1 VKDIAAVAN
10 RVSNGGR
17 FDSTV
22 LVDDE
27 LIREIEANSPLAP
40 LHNPAQANA
49 VKECRRVFSDIPNT
63 AGFDTAFNASIPPVG
78 YLYAVPY
85 EYYEKHNF
93 RRYGYHGLSYQF
105 VLERFRQLS
114 GLASLKGTRIVA
126 CHEGGGSSVCAIK
139 DGKAI
144 ENSFG
149 MGTGQ
154 GPACG
159 TRAGTVDH
167 AGLGYL
173 MKAEGLSYDEIES
186 VLHRDSGLL
195 GLSGISG
202 DESELEKAAAQGNAR
217 AELTLDYMAYQIR
230 GYIGSYAFNLGGTD
244 AIIFTGGIGENSDVM
259 REKILEGLGA
269 FGIELDK
276 NANVAFNRKEAKISA
291 QGSRT
296 AVWVIPTNEEIV
308 LARESIQLIQNS
320 QFTIHN

>member
-1 VKDIAAVAN
+1 MRIC
-10 RVSNGGR
+10 
-17 FDSTV
+17 
-22 LVDDE
+22 
-27 LIREIEANSPLAP
+27 REI
-40 LHNPAQANA
+40 
-49 VKECRRVFSDIPNT
+49 FGDIPMT
-63 AGFDTAFNASIPPVG
+63 AGFDTAFNANIPPVA

-85 EYYEKHNF
+85 EYYEKLRF

-105 VLERFRQLS
+105 VIERYKR
-114 GLASLKGTRIVA
+114 LASRDNLKGARIVA
-126 CHEGGGSSVCAIK
+126 CHLGGGSSVCAIK

-202 DESELEKAAAQGNAR
+202 DEYELEKAAAQGNAR
-217 AELTLDYMAYQIR
+217 AGLTLDYMAYQIR
-230 GYIGSYAFNLGGTD
+230 GYIGSYAFNLGGAA
-244 AIIFTGGIGENSDVM
+244 AIIFTGGLGENSDVM
-259 REKILEGLGA
+259 REKILEGLGV

-276 NANVAFNRKEAKISA
+276 NANVAFNRKAAKISA
-291 QGSRT
+291 ESSRT
-296 AVWVIPTNEEIV
+296 GIWVIPTNEEIV
-308 LARESIQLIQNS
+308 LARESVALLN
-320 QFTIHN
+320 